1 MRQQRCEENDAL
13 ESSFLHDLMMLQ
25 MNNKLKNA
33 ALDRQRL
40 REKIYHLEK
49 EINRMEKTVEEM
61 HAQERQVKQSIS
73 PGKELQATKWLQKSH
88 THLSG
93 KNSATQKVSNQCD
106 PYIKLKT
113 IEGEIDLRR
122 TKSTA
127 TLYEDFKPN
136 PRSWC
141 STSPMISFANDVKE
155 MFIKFSQESKDDCLM
170 LADRSELDFQMNE
183 TWDDHGNDALKS
195 EIVRIGFQ
203 QKKTGAVA
211 A

>member
-1 MRQQRCEENDAL
+1 M
-13 ESSFLHDLMMLQ
+13 
-25 MNNKLKNA
+25 
-33 ALDRQRL
+33 
-40 REKIYHLEK
+40 
-49 EINRMEKTVEEM
+49 
-61 HAQERQVKQSIS
+61 
-73 PGKELQATKWLQKSH
+73 
-88 THLSG
+88 
-93 KNSATQKVSNQCD
+93 
-106 PYIKLKT
+106 
-113 IEGEIDLRR
+113 R